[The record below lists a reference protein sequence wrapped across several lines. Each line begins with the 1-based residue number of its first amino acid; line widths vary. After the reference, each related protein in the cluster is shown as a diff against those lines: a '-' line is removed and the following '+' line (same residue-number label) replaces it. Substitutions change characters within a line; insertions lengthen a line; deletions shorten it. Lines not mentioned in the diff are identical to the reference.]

1 MAIHFFYQGN
11 RNFENCIQ
19 TAIRFFTIKD
29 KILKTAPKHPFDFLQ
44 RNTES

>member
-29 KILKTAPKHPFDFLQ
+29 KILKTAPQQPFDFLQ